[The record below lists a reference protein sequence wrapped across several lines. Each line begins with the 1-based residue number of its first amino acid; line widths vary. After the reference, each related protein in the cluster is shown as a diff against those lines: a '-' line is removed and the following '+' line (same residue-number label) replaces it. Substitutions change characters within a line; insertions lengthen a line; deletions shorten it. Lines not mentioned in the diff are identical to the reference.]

1 MSGTAARTVAI
12 RVSVEEVDSARSK
25 LEALGDVGDRAL
37 KRVQQSAQ
45 NAANAFAG
53 VSDSLGGDAYQKRA
67 ADIAAYGTE
76 LDRLR
81 AKFDPVFAASKR
93 YEAALDEIA
102 KAESLGAINAG
113 VATRARESAT
123 KAFSDSVAPI
133 KATAAATAQVASSH
147 TTAASAAEQLA
158 GHQANLAASTGA
170 TAYQMRALAQ
180 QMPDVVSGLLTGQKP
195 FTILV
200 QQGGQVVQVA
210 GGMGAAFR
218 TLVQYV
224 GGPWVLAFAA
234 GTLAVG
240 GLASRAAALE
250 QEAKLVSVALRA
262 VGKDAEIS
270 TSQIEGYIRALERQ
284 GVARSQASSVV
295 TDLVR
300 TPGLSGDGIGS
311 AVSAS
316 SDLSVAL
323 GTDKAAAAKQ
333 AAAIFADGYEGVRKL
348 DQALNFLTVD
358 QNTAIKTMF
367 EHGQKTE
374 AATAAFAALNK
385 QIAGLEKDSLT
396 PMGTAL
402 RDLGTSWS
410 SFMDAIAT
418 SKPIIALVQTLNL
431 AVQGISAA
439 VRSTHV
445 TEKIDA
451 NIARLEAQLADK
463 DSYGQ
468 PSVTGAAAS
477 VLRQQIANLRAE
489 RMLQGGAPTGIAAN
503 APAPAT
509 GATGATGGVG
519 AATPPSEQ
527 QRQTKI
533 VDDLTQSYENQRR
546 VLAAGLPDR
555 VRIRAEIQ
563 AEQEAR
569 DKGLSG
575 LAAED
580 LKRRRVAEAMGA
592 ENDARAQ
599 EAATLAREADGALSL
614 ARAADQGRAAMLR
627 AQAAATAHQ
636 EAATKTG
643 VAEAALTAAILNR
656 NAAQEASKGAETIVG
671 LNEQNAAV
679 TRLIASEKNGARTAY
694 YAELDEKV
702 REATKSLEANR
713 DAATDPAIKATL
725 QAEIDLVRD
734 RTIQQDRLNTEL
746 NNQRKLRAGREE
758 LEDLAKEASLVGL
771 SADERERELAAMRTL
786 RGLLREGAD
795 PNNLT
800 DSQKAIVD
808 QARSLADANTALKR
822 QKDLYDEIANSATQ
836 AFDQVGSAITNAFV
850 GGQGAAVNWGN
861 ITRGVIASVLQEVVK
876 LSVINPILNS
886 VLGTSRPSVFSA
898 GGTGGG
904 GFSLAGVGGLF
915 GGGSL
920 SSSIDAWGASNLGFL
935 GFSSGTT
942 DAATFSAID
951 SVGGS
956 ASQFSNTGAMSGF
969 SSLSNVL
976 GIGGAIL
983 PGLLSGN
990 LGQAATGGIGAG
1002 IGLLAGGPI
1011 GMAIGGIAGNL
1022 LGGLFGPGPKHH
1034 GWSWGVQGNGADGF
1048 GFSDRVFVDPVAQQQ
1063 FQQEQQQIAQVNA
1076 WLKQNGLSVSG
1087 FAEVGGNNNNPNQVA
1102 NFNAGISSFRF
1113 SAANDNTLN
1122 AGLSGR
1128 AFDGIQALED
1138 FVTFVTQTYEP
1149 LTKATETV
1157 SAFDQQIKA
1166 ITDQFQPAIDK
1177 AKEYGLA
1184 EQAIADARDAQIA
1197 KSTAARDASA
1207 QNITDTLRIR
1217 LLTDGGDSKGAALAS
1232 FDLQATAQEKQLKD
1246 QIEALGLAGTQY
1258 AADRIVE
1265 IEKALARERLKV
1277 TEDYAAQA
1285 RQAGQGLLAQ
1295 LAFGSGSALAPE
1307 QQYFAALSL
1316 LNNAKGALASGG
1328 SLSEFTSVAQQ
1339 VLPVARDFLGTSE
1352 RYASLVADVAS
1363 TVSAQGGDPAGLS
1376 AILQAQADG
1385 TDALASVFAR
1395 YGDQQLSVANAT
1407 LSELRRLAG
1416 TLEALI
1422 ARQTA
1427 A

>member
-1 MSGTAARTVAI
+1 MSGTAARTVSI
-12 RVSVEEVDSARSK
+12 RIAAEDVDSARSK

-45 NAANAFAG
+45 EAAGAFAG
-53 VSDSLGGDAYQKRA
+53 VTQSLGPDAYAKRA

-113 VATRARESAT
+113 IATRARESAT

-147 TTAASAAEQLA
+147 TTAASAAQQLA

-323 GTDKAAAAKQ
+323 GTEKAAAAKQ
-333 AAAIFADGYEGVRKL
+333 AAAIFAEGYEGVRKL

-358 QNTAIKTMF
+358 QNAAIKTMF

-418 SKPIIALVQTLNL
+418 SKPIIALVQTLGF

-439 VRSTHV
+439 VRSTPV

-509 GATGATGGVG
+509 GAPGGVG

-527 QRQTKI
+527 QRQAKI

-555 VRIRAEIQ
+555 VRVRAEIQ
-563 AEQEAR
+563 AEKEAR

-575 LAAED
+575 LAAEE
-580 LKRRRVAEAMGA
+580 LKRRRVAEAMGV

-643 VAEAALTAAILNR
+643 VAEAALAAAILNR
-656 NAAQEASKGAETIVG
+656 NAAQEAAKGAEIVVG
-671 LNEQNAAV
+671 LNEQNAALV
-679 TRLIASEKNGARTAY
+679 RLTAAEQAGARAAY
-694 YAELDEKV
+694 YAALDEKI

-725 QAEIDLVRD
+725 QAEVDLVRD

-771 SADERERELAAMRTL
+771 SADERERELAAMRAL
-786 RGLLREGAD
+786 RSLLREGAD

-836 AFDQVGSAITNAFV
+836 AFDQVGTAITNAFV

-876 LSVINPILNS
+876 LSIINPILNS

-904 GFSLAGVGGLF
+904 GFSLGGVGGLF

-983 PGLLSGN
+983 PGLISGN
-990 LGQAATGGIGAG
+990 LGQAASGGIGAG
-1002 IGLLAGGPI
+1002 IGLLAGGPV
-1011 GMAIGGIAGNL
+1011 GLALGGLAGNL
-1022 LGGLFGPGPKHH
+1022 LGGLFGPGPKHY

-1087 FAEVGGNNNNPNQVA
+1087 FAEVGGNNNNSNQVG
-1102 NFNAGISSFRF
+1102 NFNAGISAFRF

-1128 AFDGIQALED
+1128 AFDGIQAMED

-1149 LTKATETV
+1149 LTKAAETV

-1197 KSTAARDASA
+1197 KATAARDASA
-1207 QNITDTLRIR
+1207 QNITDTLRVR
-1217 LLTDGGDSKGAALAS
+1217 LLTVSGDTKGAALAS
-1232 FDLQATAQEKQLKD
+1232 FDLQAAAQEKQLKD

-1265 IEKALARERLKV
+1265 IEKALAQERLKV
-1277 TEDYAAQA
+1277 AEDYAAQA

-1316 LNNAKGALASGG
+1316 LNNAKGTLASGG

-1363 TVSAQGGDPAGLS
+1363 TVSAQGGDPARLS
-1376 AILQAQADG
+1376 AILQAQVDG